1 MDQGAR
7 EIGRPLNPIQSAD
20 KADPNH
26 DDHRLHRRLE
36 PPGARFQEHALGYR
50 YPISWA
56 LANASVRFLAPSLR
70 MADDR

>member
-1 MDQGAR
+1 MTTIVYIDD
-7 EIGRPLNPIQSAD
+7 LNLRA
-20 KADPNH
+20 H
-26 DDHRLHRRLE
+26 EFH
-36 PPGARFQEHALGYR
+36 EHALGYR